1 MRPFEGIRVLD
12 MTHVLAGPFCTYQLA
27 LLGAEVTKV
36 EPPGLGEYVR
46 RRGANPELKRRLM
59 GDHFLCQNANKRS
72 IAIDLKDRRGR
83 DIVRRL
89 AGQADVLVENFRA
102 GVMDRLGLGYD
113 SLQADYPRL
122 IYCSLTAYGGTG
134 PMGHQPGW
142 DHTVAAASGMV
153 AMTGTEDSGPLKA
166 GTPVVDYSSGA
177 MAAFAVS
184 AALFQRQRTGCGQR
198 IDVSMLDT
206 ALMLMSP
213 SIASYFAAGKVGG
226 PHGNSHALAAGSGY
240 VTKDGQIIMLG
251 AIMQRQ
257 FEEFCRRIGRPE
269 LLEDPRFA
277 DVREQDPHRGALAEI
292 LTEHMATRTAAE
304 WENLLADLVP
314 AVRVRGLD
322 ETLAFDQLDHRGVL
336 HELEPIDG
344 VDGALK
350 TPVAAFTYAEDG
362 PRVDRAPPLLG
373 AHTVEVLAGLG
384 LTADDIGSLADDG
397 VIEIADER
405 EA

>member
-1 MRPFEGIRVLD
+1 
-12 MTHVLAGPFCTYQLA
+12 
-27 LLGAEVTKV
+27 
-36 EPPGLGEYVR
+36 
-46 RRGANPELKRRLM
+46 
-59 GDHFLCQNANKRS
+59 
-72 IAIDLKDRRGR
+72 
-83 DIVRRL
+83 
-89 AGQADVLVENFRA
+89 
-102 GVMDRLGLGYD
+102 
-113 SLQADYPRL
+113 
-122 IYCSLTAYGGTG
+122 
-134 PMGHQPGW
+134 
-142 DHTVAAASGMV
+142 
-153 AMTGTEDSGPLKA
+153 
-166 GTPVVDYSSGA
+166 

-362 PRVDRAPPLLG
+362 PRVDRAPPLLRRPYG
-373 AHTVEVLAGLG
+373 PKSWR
-384 LTADDIGSLADDG
+384 DWD
-397 VIEIADER
+397 
-405 EA
+405 